1 MGFYTTSK
9 IISQSLFYFF
19 ILGEGGPQGHEH
31 NLYVYATLL
40 TIYIMGFYDSVYLIK
55 ERINMSK
62 EIRNTI
68 DTITHLDSMKAVKV
82 ALGLSE
88 ANQNS
93 TSKVMEVVSL
103 LDKNLKSLA
112 IKVMELEK
120 KLEAYEQRKN

>member
-1 MGFYTTSK
+1 MGYYAIT
-9 IISQSLFYFF
+9 
-19 ILGEGGPQGHEH
+19 
-31 NLYVYATLL
+31 NL
-40 TIYIMGFYDSVYLIK
+40 INRKD
-55 ERINMSK
+55 NMSK

-68 DTITHLDSMKAVKV
+68 DTITHLDSLKAVKV